1 MKKHSA
7 SGEYWIPGVRAIEV
21 LVREQPDRI
30 IGIWYAG
37 APAGR
42 RDALLDEARKHAI
55 EVHEGK
61 MKSLNERFTGVQ
73 HQGICARVKPVD
85 YTDWQSLV
93 DTDNGLLIAVDQVTD
108 PRNFGAILRSAECLG
123 AHGALTTKNRAA
135 RLGPIV
141 AKTSAGA
148 SELLPVAIESN
159 LARALRHAKA
169 SGYQVIG
176 ADFDGVS
183 PDLLDMRGPTVLVI
197 GAEGQGL
204 RRLTRELCDG
214 IATIPQTGVVQS
226 LNAASAASIL
236 IYEAARQRQKEI

>member
-148 SELLPVAIESN
+148 SELLPVAI
-159 LARALRHAKA
+159 
-169 SGYQVIG
+169 
-176 ADFDGVS
+176 
-183 PDLLDMRGPTVLVI
+183 
-197 GAEGQGL
+197 
-204 RRLTRELCDG
+204 
-214 IATIPQTGVVQS
+214 
-226 LNAASAASIL
+226 
-236 IYEAARQRQKEI
+236 